1 MDKQKLYDIIFDN
14 PYLGICVT
22 DGECNVIDVNE
33 VHSRI
38 TGLSEEVF
46 RGNNMRDLVNKKVL
60 SVSSSVEVAKK
71 GEEVTLHQ
79 MVSNGRHYDVK
90 AFPIKDKENNDCIE
104 YIVSFLLDVSDIIK
118 TKEIA
123 NRLKQNVLEMEE
135 KYKKLLTSVGEKD
148 SESII
153 YKSKKMQDLV
163 DRAKK
168 CSENDVP
175 VLITGPSGSGKE
187 MIASLIHRESGRKNE
202 KFIKINCA
210 AIPENL
216 LESELF
222 GYEKGAFTGAL
233 KDGKRGILEE
243 CSGGTILLDEIG
255 EMSLSVQA
263 KLLRVLQENKIRR
276 IGSSEEKEVD
286 VRILA
291 ATNVNLKEKIKQK
304 SFRAD
309 LYYRLNVIELKVPGL
324 KERIEDIP
332 LLIYNFM
339 QVFNEK
345 YKKDKKLDRESV
357 KYLCG
362 IEYPGN
368 VRELKNTVE
377 RLIIQSDDKNI
388 SLEEV
393 LDIMDVD
400 ETHYYKGSRVD
411 LDLYKGKGLK
421 EIMADYEKNV
431 LKEFFMEYRNSS
443 QVAKRLKVDRTTIS
457 RKRKEYNI

>member
-332 LLIYNFM
+332 LLIYYFM

>member
-1 MDKQKLYDIIFDN
+1 M
-14 PYLGICVT
+14 T

-46 RGNNMRDLVNKKVL
+46 RGNNMCDLVNKKVL

-332 LLIYNFM
+332 LLIYYFM
-339 QVFNEK
+339 QIFNEK

>member
-332 LLIYNFM
+332 LLIYYFM
-339 QVFNEK
+339 QIFNEK

>member
-332 LLIYNFM
+332 LLIYYFM
-339 QVFNEK
+339 QIFNEK

-457 RKRKEYNI
+457 RKRKEY

>member
-168 CSENDVP
+168 FSENDVP

-332 LLIYNFM
+332 LLIYYFM
-339 QVFNEK
+339 QIFNEK

>member
-1 MDKQKLYDIIFDN
+1 M
-14 PYLGICVT
+14 T

-243 CSGGTILLDEIG
+243 CGGGTILLDEIG

-332 LLIYNFM
+332 LLIYYFM
-339 QVFNEK
+339 QIFNEK

>member
-38 TGLSEEVF
+38 TGLSVF

-153 YKSKKMQDLV
+153 YKSKKLQDLV

-332 LLIYNFM
+332 LLIYYFM
-339 QVFNEK
+339 QIFNEK

>member
-1 MDKQKLYDIIFDN
+1 
-14 PYLGICVT
+14 
-22 DGECNVIDVNE
+22 
-33 VHSRI
+33 
-38 TGLSEEVF
+38 
-46 RGNNMRDLVNKKVL
+46 
-60 SVSSSVEVAKK
+60 
-71 GEEVTLHQ
+71 
-79 MVSNGRHYDVK
+79 
-90 AFPIKDKENNDCIE
+90 
-104 YIVSFLLDVSDIIK
+104 
-118 TKEIA
+118 
-123 NRLKQNVLEMEE
+123 
-135 KYKKLLTSVGEKD
+135 
-148 SESII
+148 
-153 YKSKKMQDLV
+153 
-163 DRAKK
+163 
-168 CSENDVP
+168 
-175 VLITGPSGSGKE
+175 

-332 LLIYNFM
+332 LLIYYFM
-339 QVFNEK
+339 QIFNEK

-457 RKRKEYNI
+457 RKRKRI

>member
-1 MDKQKLYDIIFDN
+1 M
-14 PYLGICVT
+14 T

-324 KERIEDIP
+324 KERI
-332 LLIYNFM
+332 
-339 QVFNEK
+339 
-345 YKKDKKLDRESV
+345 
-357 KYLCG
+357 
-362 IEYPGN
+362 
-368 VRELKNTVE
+368 
-377 RLIIQSDDKNI
+377 
-388 SLEEV
+388 
-393 LDIMDVD
+393 
-400 ETHYYKGSRVD
+400 
-411 LDLYKGKGLK
+411 
-421 EIMADYEKNV
+421 
-431 LKEFFMEYRNSS
+431 
-443 QVAKRLKVDRTTIS
+443 
-457 RKRKEYNI
+457 

>member
-1 MDKQKLYDIIFDN
+1 M
-14 PYLGICVT
+14 T

-332 LLIYNFM
+332 LLIYYFM
-339 QVFNEK
+339 QIFNEK

>member
-168 CSENDVP
+168 CSENDVS

-332 LLIYNFM
+332 LLIYYFM

-400 ETHYYKGSRVD
+400 ETHYYKLSRAD
-411 LDLYKGKGLK
+411 LDFYKGKGLK